1 MNILHISDTHGE
13 HETLDLANLQADVL
27 VHSGDFTFNGSQKE
41 VIHFFDW
48 FSRQPFEHKILVP
61 GNHDYFVEK
70 MFYDPELKKY
80 FWPKSFHLLV
90 SEGIE
95 IDGVKFWGSP
105 VTPWFFDG
113 AFNRKKDKIAGEW
126 AKIPTDTQVLITHGP
141 RYGVL
146 DRARGLSSEGC
157 FALQVFV
164 QDTLPNLRLHL
175 HGHIHDEH
183 GQHRAGKL
191 LTLNSAIMDEDY
203 CPNNLPQLAQKQG
216 EYFVSPSEQMLSHYL
231 EGQAWSFAL
240 EHGLVSK
247 GLLSL
252 LSQIRCLDCHLSTSV
267 DAELLLIHVTL
278 GDVES
283 DKQQRMIEALNVLLK
298 SNQYRSLL
306 ESFIV
311 VTHDGYENG

>member
-1 MNILHISDTHGE
+1 
-13 HETLDLANLQADVL
+13 
-27 VHSGDFTFNGSQKE
+27 
-41 VIHFFDW
+41 
-48 FSRQPFEHKILVP
+48 
-61 GNHDYFVEK
+61 
-70 MFYDPELKKY
+70 
-80 FWPKSFHLLV
+80 
-90 SEGIE
+90 
-95 IDGVKFWGSP
+95 
-105 VTPWFFDG
+105 
-113 AFNRKKDKIAGEW
+113 
-126 AKIPTDTQVLITHGP
+126 
-141 RYGVL
+141 
-146 DRARGLSSEGC
+146 
-157 FALQVFV
+157 
-164 QDTLPNLRLHL
+164 
-175 HGHIHDEH
+175 
-183 GQHRAGKL
+183 
-191 LTLNSAIMDEDY
+191 
-203 CPNNLPQLAQKQG
+203 
-216 EYFVSPSEQMLSHYL
+216 MLSHYL